1 MTYIRRMAAWALAG
15 IAFCG
20 SHPSVAQ
27 GNWQQILPP
36 GPTSNQ
42 LSSIYFA
49 DTTTGW
55 AVGEYGTVVKT
66 QDGGESWRLI
76 EIPWQNTLADVHF
89 PTPADG
95 FIVGEN
101 GLILKS
107 VDSGE
112 SWTKKEIRFTNNLRQ
127 VLFRNRDEGWAI
139 GEKGLI
145 LHTGDGGESWQQ
157 QVSNSSAELKG
168 IALVDDSTL
177 CVTGKNKTL
186 LLTHNRGASWQAMA
200 PAGLSASYTYHFND
214 VYFLDEATGWIGGQK
229 IISDYFAAALLLTT
243 MDGGRSW
250 RERRIVSSRYQ
261 DASIGR
267 TDGLTSIEQIQFTDP
282 ANGLILQSAGSVD
295 IFSGSATPN
304 GPFFTSDSGANWQC
318 RLTGKCEIMDH
329 NGRFFFVTPKKV
341 IKLGHRGEFMVSG
354 DGGRSFTFAN
364 AVCRGFNGMRFG
376 ENGKIL
382 ASSGFAGETVDTWV
396 RLSSS
401 DAGRSWETF
410 DPVVF
415 DAGGSPIAPEFHQR
429 LGFDIGGKLW
439 EYLWLPATKKY
450 TLFESADRGRT
461 WREIFGPISIFPPF
475 QLHYLTP
482 DTVISYNFDIKSA
495 GSAQNVYL
503 IFYCSTDGGR
513 TFAKSEIAGVWNQ
526 LSPFDAE
533 NPLMNNHFFLNS
545 RFGFIAGSD
554 GNILRTTD
562 GGQSWKNLSS
572 GVADNLWDVCFLS
585 EKTGFV
591 VGEFGRIL
599 KTENGGESWR
609 KTATGTQETIYCIA
623 FKNEREG
630 WAGTESGLRYTSDG
644 GDSWQAVPLRY
655 QHGPI
660 RYIHFDA
667 RGNGYGTLH
676 YYFEEEEGPGT
687 RTLNP
692 QSPPWDYEYL
702 LYWPAEGSRVTAPE
716 RCSRPA
722 SLQLAQNYPNPFNA
736 VTRIAYEL
744 LVDGEVR
751 LSVCNLAGQQV
762 RTLLHERQTAGPH
775 LANWDGCTSQGI
787 LAPSGVY
794 ICRLETGG
802 EIKTRKMI
810 YLR

>member
-42 LSSIYFA
+42 LSSLYFA
-49 DTTTGW
+49 DSTTGW

-89 PTPADG
+89 PTPAAG

-107 VDSGE
+107 VDGGE
-112 SWTKKEIRFTNNLRQ
+112 SWTKKEIRFTNNLRR
-127 VLFRNRDEGWAI
+127 VLFRDSRQGWAI

-145 LHTGDGGESWQQ
+145 LHSGDGGESWQQ

-186 LLTHNRGASWQAMA
+186 LLTHDRGASWQAMA

-214 VYFLDEATGWIGGQK
+214 VYFLNEATGWIGGQQ
-229 IISDYFAAALLLTT
+229 IISDYLINGLILKTT
-243 MDGGRSW
+243 DGGRSW
-250 RERRIVSSRYQ
+250 RERKILSCSYRDSTTRRGGAY
-261 DASIGR
+261 
-267 TDGLTSIEQIQFTDP
+267 SIEQVYFTDP
-282 ANGLILQSAGSVD
+282 ANGLMLQSAGSVD
-295 IFSGSATPN
+295 LSSRQQAAN
-304 GPFFTSDSGANWQC
+304 GPFFTNDSGANWQC
-318 RLTGKCEIMDH
+318 RLPGKNELMDH
-329 NGRFFFVTPKKV
+329 DGRFFFITLKKV
-341 IKLGHRGEFMVSG
+341 IKLGHRGEFMTST
-354 DGGRSFTFAN
+354 DGGRSWVFAN
-364 AVCRGFNGMRFG
+364 AGCRGFNGMRFG
-376 ENGKIL
+376 VNGKIL
-382 ASSGFAGETVDTWV
+382 ATRGYAGEAADGWV
-396 RLSSS
+396 SLSSS
-401 DAGRSWETF
+401 DAGRSWVTF
-410 DPVVF
+410 DPLVY
-415 DAGGSPIAPEFHQR
+415 DAGGSPIAPEFHPR

-439 EYLWLPATKKY
+439 EYFWLPMTKKY
-450 TLFESADRGRT
+450 TLFESVDRGRT
-461 WREIFGPISIFPPF
+461 WHALFGPISIFPPF
-475 QLHYLTP
+475 RLHYLTP

-495 GSAQNVYL
+495 GPAQDVYL
-503 IFYCSTDGGR
+503 IFYRSSDGGR
-513 TFAKSEIAGVWNQ
+513 TFAQSEIAGVWNQ

-545 RFGFIAGSD
+545 RFGFIVGSD

-572 GVADNLWDVCFLS
+572 GVADNLWDVCFVS

-623 FKNEREG
+623 FQNESEG
-630 WAGTESGLRYTSDG
+630 WAGTESGLRYTVDG
-644 GDSWQAVPLRY
+644 GESWQAVPLRY
-655 QHGPI
+655 QHGLI

-667 RGNGYGTLH
+667 RGNGYATLH

-687 RTLNP
+687 RMLNP

-702 LYWPAEGSRVTAPE
+702 LYWPAEGSRVTDSE
-716 RCSRPA
+716 RSNRPA

-736 VTRIAYEL
+736 GTRIAYVL
-744 LVDGEVR
+744 PIDGQVR
-751 LSVCNLAGQQV
+751 LTIYNLSGQQV
-762 RTLLHERQTAGPH
+762 RTLLHERQTAGQH
-775 LANWDGCTSQGI
+775 LAHWDGCTGQGL